1 LGALHLRE
9 FAAGD
14 EAGILE
20 VKCSVFPAL
29 VRPNEERRW
38 RWEFDGNPARSPPF
52 PRALVLERGT
62 RIVGAF
68 VFLPYRVQVAEEVV
82 FGASGIDLCIDPS
95 ARGGGHVHEM
105 VSRWLDPAF
114 APFPFAVALN
124 DVSRHLFTKHGAQLL
139 GGSGESIAWGQFLA
153 HPQKTPDRPALA
165 TELVDEI
172 PADAD
177 ELWAA
182 VRGGQRLLLVRDA
195 AYLRWRW
202 RDFPFGGVTMVRA
215 IGERGETRGLA
226 MVQDDPKAQDLYVAE
241 LMHAAGD
248 DAAQRGLIRRAVETA
263 RERRAEAAARGGARN
278 VLWFSTRDARQLPV
292 VQEEGFVLVPAPVPT
307 FCARLHH
314 LPKSGPV
321 RVDEWATF
329 IGDGDQLFNC
339 NEPPSAW
346 CNEPP
351 PAACNE
357 PRPAAGD
364 HGR

>member
-1 LGALHLRE
+1 MGALHLRE

-14 EAGILE
+14 EAGILA
-20 VKCSVFPAL
+20 VKCSVFPTL
-29 VRPNEERRW
+29 VRANEERRW
-38 RWEFDGNPARSPPF
+38 RWEFDANPVRSPPF

-62 RIVGAF
+62 LIVGAF
-68 VFLPYRVQVAEEVV
+68 AFLPYRVQVAEEVV
-82 FGASGIDLCIDPS
+82 LGASGIDLCIEPS
-95 ARGGGHVHEM
+95 ARGGGHVHEL

-124 DVSRHLFTKHGAQLL
+124 DASRHLFTRHGAQLL
-139 GGSGESIAWGQFLA
+139 GGSGESIAWGHFLA
-153 HPQKTPDRPALA
+153 HPHRTPDRPALA
-165 TELVDEI
+165 TELVREI
-172 PADAD
+172 PADAG
-177 ELWAA
+177 ELWQA
-182 VRGGQRLLLVRDA
+182 VRSGQRLLLVRDA
-195 AYLRWRW
+195 AYLQWRW
-202 RDFPFGGVTMVRA
+202 REFPFGGVTIVRA
-215 IGERGETRGLA
+215 IGEQGETRGLA

-248 DAAQRGLIRRAVETA
+248 EPAQRGLLRRSIEVA
-263 RERRAEAAARGGARN
+263 RSRRAEVTERGATRN

-321 RVDEWATF
+321 RVDEWATA

-339 NEPPSAW
+339 NEPPPAA

-351 PAACNE
+351 PAADNE
-357 PRPAAGD
+357 PPPAADD

>member
-1 LGALHLRE
+1 MDPLRLRD

-20 VKCSVFPAL
+20 LKCAVFPWLA
-29 VRPNEERRW
+29 RANEERRW
-38 RWEFDGNPARSPPF
+38 RWEFDGNPARAPPF
-52 PRALVLERGT
+52 PRAVVLERGT

-68 VFLPYRVQVAEEVV
+68 VFLPYRVQVVEDVV

-105 VSRWLDPAF
+105 VRRWLEPGF

-124 DVSRHLFTKHGAQLL
+124 DASRHLFTKHGAQLL
-139 GGSGESIAWGQFLA
+139 GGSDESIAWGHFLA
-153 HPQKTPDRPALA
+153 HPHRPPEKPALA
-165 TELVDEI
+165 TETVQEI

-177 ELWAA
+177 ELWER
-182 VRGGQRLLLVRDA
+182 VRAGRRLLLVRDA
-195 AYLRWRW
+195 DYLRWRW
-202 RDFPFGGVTMVRA
+202 RDFPFGGVTMIRA
-215 IGERGETRGLA
+215 LGERGETRGLA

-248 DAAQRGLIRRAVETA
+248 DAAQRGLLRRAVETA
-263 RERRAEAAARGGARN
+263 RGRRATRN
-278 VLWFSTRDARQLPV
+278 VLWFSTRDPRQLPV

-314 LPKSGPV
+314 VPKSGAM
-321 RVDEWATF
+321 RVDEWATA

-339 NEPPSAW
+339 NEPRSPEPS
-346 CNEPP
+346 
-351 PAACNE
+351 
-357 PRPAAGD
+357 D
-364 HGR
+364 GR

>member
-1 LGALHLRE
+1 VDPLRLRD

-20 VKCSVFPAL
+20 LKCSVFPSLA
-29 VRPNEERRW
+29 RANEERRW

-52 PRALVLERGT
+52 PRAIVFERGT

-68 VFLPYRVQVAEEVV
+68 VFLPYRVQVAEDVV

-105 VSRWLDPAF
+105 VRRWLEPGF
-114 APFPFAVALN
+114 AAFPFAVALN
-124 DVSRHLFTKHGAQLL
+124 DASRHLFTKHGAQLL
-139 GGSGESIAWGQFLA
+139 GGSGESIAWGHFLA
-153 HPQKTPDRPALA
+153 HPHRTSERPALA
-165 TELVDEI
+165 TELVSGI

-177 ELWAA
+177 ELWERI
-182 VRGGQRLLLVRDA
+182 RGGQRLQLVRDA
-195 AYLRWRW
+195 DYLRWRW
-202 RDFPFGGVTMVRA
+202 RDFPFGGVTMIRA
-215 IGERGETRGLA
+215 LGERGETRGLA

-248 DAAQRGLIRRAVETA
+248 DAAQRGLLRRAVES
-263 RERRAEAAARGGARN
+263 ARGRRGSGTERGATRN
-278 VLWFSTRDARQLPV
+278 VLWFSTRDPRQLPV

-314 LPKSGPV
+314 VPKSGAV
-321 RVDEWATF
+321 RVDEWATA

-339 NEPPSAW
+339 NEP
-346 CNEPP
+346 
-351 PAACNE
+351 
-357 PRPAAGD
+357 RPAAGD
-364 HGR
+364 APRAPEPSDGR